1 MRFFIFSNAIC
12 GLHLINSTSTFWA
25 VLTCG
30 PAGLGVGDI
39 AGYSSAAAST
49 MVVGHALG
57 KLTESIYSSA
67 SQDNVKSFCVGHS
80 LGGHVCGFTGKTK
93 KLDGI
98 IAIDPAGPIFQD
110 NSEEKR
116 LNKDDAKFVQ
126 ALHIDAGEF
135 GIDERVAD
143 EDIYINSGKNQPFCP
158 GILAEA
164 GCSHVA
170 FSLWFLP
177 KVWGNKENI
186 CKAKMKCSND
196 FDAMVSRNVIK
207 VIEVWS

>member
-1 MRFFIFSNAIC
+1 M
-12 GLHLINSTSTFWA
+12 LKTLSTFFV

-30 PAGLGVGDI
+30 PAGLGVGDV
-39 AGYSSAAAST
+39 AGYSAAAANT

-57 KLTESIYSSA
+57 KLMESIYSSA
-67 SQDNVKSFCVGHS
+67 AKDNVKSFCIGHS

-93 KLDGI
+93 QLDGI
-98 IAIDPAGPIFQD
+98 LALDPAGPIFQD
-110 NSEEKR
+110 NSEDKR

-135 GIDERVAD
+135 GIDQRVAD
-143 EDIYINSGKNQPFCP
+143 EDIYVNNGKNQPYCP
-158 GILAEA
+158 GFFAEA

-177 KVWGNKENI
+177 KVWGDNENI
-186 CKAKMKCSND
+186 CKAKMKCSNEE
-196 FDAMVSRNVIK
+196 DAMVSINNNAK
-207 VIEVWS
+207 